1 MLVQNNG
8 ITFPNLGCSSLN
20 KSADNN
26 ATPVPLTLIRVNI
39 LRVCQPPLLSLQA
52 GLGIV
57 ANDMDCCIHD
67 ASGSSASFHFS
78 VVAEL
83 HYILLQQNET
93 AIILPGAIVLQA
105 ELHQHGSLT
114 KDRNKA

>member
-26 ATPVPLTLIRVNI
+26 TTPVPLTLIRVNI

-67 ASGSSASFHFS
+67 ASGSSFHFS